1 MSPFTIYSKNWEVI
15 SIFPVFK
22 FVYCVC
28 VQFVLEPNNLYAAT
42 KREMYTCGGFIL
54 IFGKTNTVM

>member
-42 KREMYTCGGFIL
+42 KREM
-54 IFGKTNTVM
+54 